1 MKIMVILAGMGAILL
16 LLSIQLYKKDKQNK
30 QIEQA
35 WKTAQEER
43 KKTEEF
49 YQKEKLRWQEK
60 EQSLRKQMAEGQDRQ
75 KELFQTAANLFLYS
89 QIAEEKNRASALK
102 PVLRTMTTQSR
113 KMLFALQEEKEEE
126 EEKE

>member
-30 QIEQA
+30 QIERA

-102 PVLRTMTTQSR
+102 PALRTMTTQSR
-113 KMLFALQEEKEEE
+113 KMLFALQEEEKEEE
-126 EEKE
+126 EE

>member
-1 MKIMVILAGMGAILL
+1 MGAILL

-113 KMLFALQEEKEEE
+113 KMLFVLQEEEKEEE
-126 EEKE
+126 EE

>member
-102 PVLRTMTTQSR
+102 PVLRTMTAQSR
-113 KMLFALQEEKEEE
+113 KMLFALQEEEKEEE
-126 EEKE
+126 EE

>member
-49 YQKEKLRWQEK
+49 YQKEKLR
-60 EQSLRKQMAEGQDRQ
+60 
-75 KELFQTAANLFLYS
+75 
-89 QIAEEKNRASALK
+89 
-102 PVLRTMTTQSR
+102 
-113 KMLFALQEEKEEE
+113 
-126 EEKE
+126 